1 MDINSLKIAYIIG
14 APFPT
19 IKAYGVTARETL
31 NILMDLSI
39 TTKVYCNHGEHFDRD
54 FDPITKLIENFQH
67 GVLDKIFTK
76 LGKISNL
83 KINMISW
90 KIGLLLTILKNF
102 EKIQRFQPNTIW
114 TRDPL
119 VALVFLKKIEN
130 INVILEIHD
139 QSGEF
144 FHKKLKKYVKQI
156 HFCPINEQNK
166 IFLKRINPLA
176 TSQLAPMGIRQE
188 SIGNEKDCDEFISS
202 LEKRKYNNISIGY
215 VGKFSP
221 NGYSKGIED
230 LINLALYFQEEQI
243 CAGVTLLGAET
254 QEQVQ
259 YEEVQAQLK
268 IRPNYLKILGQ
279 VSHTQ
284 ALRSMRDFDVLV
296 LPAYKSKEYSGMPIK
311 LLEYLASARIVLIAD
326 IPLYKSFFN
335 SDFSPFYYLPDDPKS
350 LNKNI
355 FSALH
360 SENLKE
366 YLLKEIEF
374 CLPYT
379 WQKRTERILD
389 FILK

>member
-1 MDINSLKIAYIIG
+1 MDINNLKIAYIIG
-14 APFPT
+14 AQFPT
-19 IKAYGVTARETL
+19 FKAYGVTARETL
-31 NILMDLSI
+31 NVLMNLSI
-39 TTKVYCNHGEHFDRD
+39 TTRVFCNHGEHFDTD
-54 FDPITKLIENFQH
+54 FDPITKLIENLQH

-76 LGKISNL
+76 LGKMRSL
-83 KINMISW
+83 KINKICW
-90 KIGLLLTILKNF
+90 KIGLLLTILKNV
-102 EKIQRFQPNTIW
+102 EKIQRFKPNIIW

-119 VALVFLKKIEN
+119 VALICLKKIEN
-130 INVILEIHD
+130 IKVILEIHD

-156 HFCPINEQNK
+156 QFCPINEQNK

-176 TSQLAPMGIRQE
+176 TSQLAPMGIRQGL
-188 SIGNEKDCDEFISS
+188 IGNEKDCDEFIAS
-202 LEKRKYNNISIGY
+202 LKKREYSNISVGY

-230 LINLALYFQEEQI
+230 LINLALYFQEKEI
-243 CAGVTLLGAET
+243 CAGVTLIGAET

-259 YEEVQAQLK
+259 YEEIQAQLK
-268 IRPNYLKILGQ
+268 IRPNYLKILRH

-284 ALRSMRDFDVLV
+284 ALRFMRDFDVLV
-296 LPAYKSKEYSGMPIK
+296 LPAYSSKEYIGMPIK

-326 IPLYKSFFN
+326 IPLYRSVFN
-335 SDFSPFYYLPDDPKS
+335 TDFSPFYYLPADPNS
-350 LNKNI
+350 LSKNI

-366 YLLKEIEF
+366 YLLEEIEF

-379 WQKRTERILD
+379 WEKRTERILD
-389 FILK
+389 FILT